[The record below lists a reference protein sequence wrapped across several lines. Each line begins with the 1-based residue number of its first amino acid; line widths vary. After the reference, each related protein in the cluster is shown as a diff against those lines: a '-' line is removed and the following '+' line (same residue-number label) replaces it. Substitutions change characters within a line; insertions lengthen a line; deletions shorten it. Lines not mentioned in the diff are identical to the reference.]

1 VEPLNLKPLTD
12 ALIVARMKSVPDL
25 KRQPLVLVL
34 IAIISAIP
42 LFFFTI
48 SGGGEVLAHGLIGA
62 MVSTVGFIGVSA
74 AIQDIT
80 WDRHVKIREMIV
92 AMPVHP
98 ASYAVGVALAPLLLS
113 LPGITFFIFLAVS
126 MGVLNWVSFIWAIPA
141 LLLCWS
147 ALSTFGF
154 IISTYLYKA
163 SPYTL
168 NNIANILGIGLIFI
182 PPVYYPAEMLGSLSW
197 MSYLIPTSN
206 VAALIRGY
214 AGLSE
219 MSMESVAIRWVMLI
233 ATTVLF
239 TILTARKAKWR
250 ET

>member
-1 VEPLNLKPLTD
+1 LNLKFITD
-12 ALIVARMKSVPDL
+12 ALIIARMKSVPDL

-42 LFFFTI
+42 LFFFAI
-48 SGGGEVLAHGLIGA
+48 SGGGEMLAHGLIGA
-62 MVSTVGFIGVSA
+62 MVSTVAFIGVSA

-80 WDRHVKIREMIV
+80 WDRYVKIREMIV

-113 LPGITFFIFLAVS
+113 LPGITFFILIAVS
-126 MGVLNWVSFIWAIPA
+126 MGVLNVVSLVWAVPA

-147 ALSTFGF
+147 SLSTIGF
-154 IISTYLYKA
+154 IISTYLYKS

-197 MSYLIPTSN
+197 TSYIIPTAN

-219 MSMESVAIRWVMLI
+219 ISVESVAIRWMILI
-233 ATTVLF
+233 ATTVIF
-239 TILTARKAKWR
+239 TLLTARKAKWR

>member
-1 VEPLNLKPLTD
+1 LTMKVIRD
-12 ALIVARMKSVPDL
+12 ALIIARMKSLPDL

-42 LFFFTI
+42 LFFFAI
-48 SGGGEVLAHGLIGA
+48 SGGGEMLAHGLVGA
-62 MVSTVGFIGVSA
+62 IVSTVGFIGVNA

-80 WDRHVKIREMIV
+80 WDRYVKVREMIV

-98 ASYAVGVALAPLLLS
+98 ASYAIGVALAPLLLS
-113 LPGITFFIFLAVS
+113 IPGIVLFILIAAS
-126 MGVLNWVSFIWAIPA
+126 QGVLTGVSLIWVVPA

-147 ALSTFGF
+147 SLSTLGF

-168 NNIANILGIGLIFI
+168 NQIANILGIGLIFI
-182 PPVYYPAEMLGSLSW
+182 PPVYYPADMLGNLSGI
-197 MSYLIPTSN
+197 SYIIPTAN

-214 AGLSE
+214 TGLSE
-219 MSMESVAIRWVMLI
+219 MSIEGGVIRWIILI
-233 ATTVLF
+233 ATTVVFAL
-239 TILTARKAKWR
+239 LTAKKAKWR

>member
-1 VEPLNLKPLTD
+1 MNQKFITD
-12 ALIVARMKSVPDL
+12 ALIIARMKTFPDL
-25 KRQPLVLVL
+25 KRQPHVMVL

-42 LFFFTI
+42 LFFFAI
-48 SGGGEVLAHGLIGA
+48 SGGGEMLAHGLIGA
-62 MVSTVGFIGVSA
+62 MVSTVAFIGISA

-80 WDRHVKIREMIV
+80 WDRYVKIREIIV

-113 LPGITFFIFLAVS
+113 LPGITFFILIAVYL
-126 MGVLNWVSFIWAIPA
+126 GVLNLPSVLWAAPA

-147 ALSTFGF
+147 SLSATGF
-154 IISTYLYKA
+154 IISTYLYKS

-182 PPVYYPAEMLGSLSW
+182 PPVYYPAEILGSLSW
-197 MSYLIPTSN
+197 ISYIVPTAN

-214 AGLSE
+214 AGLAWI
-219 MSMESVAIRWVMLI
+219 SMESAAIRWIILI
-233 ATTVLF
+233 ATTAIF
-239 TILTARKAKWR
+239 TLLTAKKAKWR

>member
-1 VEPLNLKPLTD
+1 MKVITD
-12 ALIVARMKSVPDL
+12 ALIIARMKSLPDL

-42 LFFFTI
+42 LFFFAI
-48 SGGGEVLAHGLIGA
+48 SGGGEMLAHGLVGA
-62 MVSTVGFIGVSA
+62 IVSTVGFIGVNA

-80 WDRHVKIREMIV
+80 WDRYVKVREMIV

-98 ASYAVGVALAPLLLS
+98 ASYAIGVALAPLLLS
-113 LPGITFFIFLAVS
+113 IPGIVLFILIAAS
-126 MGVLNWVSFIWAIPA
+126 QGVLTVLSLIWIVPA

-147 ALSTFGF
+147 SLSTLGF
-154 IISTYLYKA
+154 IVSTYLYKA

-168 NNIANILGIGLIFI
+168 NQIANILGIGLIFI
-182 PPVYYPAEMLGSLSW
+182 PPVYYPADMLGNLSGI
-197 MSYLIPTSN
+197 SYIIPTAN

-214 AGLSE
+214 TGLSE
-219 MSMESVAIRWVMLI
+219 MAIEDGVIRWIVLI
-233 ATTVLF
+233 ATTVVFAL
-239 TILTARKAKWR
+239 LTAKKAKWR

>member
-1 VEPLNLKPLTD
+1 MKVIRD
-12 ALIVARMKSVPDL
+12 ALIIARMKSLPDL

-42 LFFFTI
+42 LFFFAI
-48 SGGGEVLAHGLIGA
+48 SGGGEMLAHGLVGA
-62 MVSTVGFIGVSA
+62 IVSTVGFIGVNA

-80 WDRHVKIREMIV
+80 WDRYVKVREMIV

-98 ASYAVGVALAPLLLS
+98 ASYAIGVALAPLLLS
-113 LPGITFFIFLAVS
+113 IPGIVLFILIAAS
-126 MGVLNWVSFIWAIPA
+126 QGVLTGVSLIWVVPA

-147 ALSTFGF
+147 SLSTLGF

-168 NNIANILGIGLIFI
+168 NQIANILGIGLIFI
-182 PPVYYPAEMLGSLSW
+182 PPVYYPADMLGNLSGI
-197 MSYLIPTSN
+197 SYIIPTAN

-214 AGLSE
+214 TGLSE
-219 MSMESVAIRWVMLI
+219 MSIEGGVIRWIILI
-233 ATTVLF
+233 ATTVVFAL
-239 TILTARKAKWR
+239 LTAKKAKWR